1 MKSESVRYLSEL
13 LKSRF
18 DHWHLCQL
26 SDRTVKARQA
36 VLSGH
41 NLNAALLID
50 QFLLNTE
57 IT

>member
-1 MKSESVRYLSEL
+1 
-13 LKSRF
+13 
-18 DHWHLCQL
+18 
-26 SDRTVKARQA
+26 VKARQA